1 MIFAPL
7 SETNHN
13 WDWIG
18 LDWIEASSSY
28 VPIFHHDDQVPW
40 SRLGQ
45 EPVVVELD
53 RIFVLAEPSTNV
65 QGSGADSV
73 QEGKVQCVQASV
85 LHA

>member
-1 MIFAPL
+1 
-7 SETNHN
+7 
-13 WDWIG
+13 
-18 LDWIEASSSY
+18 
-28 VPIFHHDDQVPW
+28 VPW

-45 EPVVVELD
+45 EPVIVELD

-73 QEGKVQCVQASV
+73 QEGKIQCVQASG